1 MDQLYA
7 IKRET
12 HQTWTQAG
20 LRIPVTVL
28 RAKGNVVVSK
38 TDVEQ
43 YVGFGEKKLKNTS
56 KPRIGALKKIGIS
69 IGIRMLRKTTGV
81 NSEKNV
87 GEEIAPSSVFQMG
100 DIVKVTGTSK
110 GMGFAGGMKRHGFH
124 GGPKTHGQSDR
135 ERAPGSSAS
144 GTTPGRVFKGKRMA
158 GRGGNKTV
166 SIEHLMVVG
175 VDDVTGEVLI
185 KGTVPGAING
195 TVKITKTGTGK
206 FVGLYVKKS
215 AVEVEKEIEAQEAE
229 LAAQKAADA
238 ADPRKVAAKRAEK
251 AAAKAA
257 AAKK

>member
-12 HQTWTQAG
+12 HQTWTQSG

-28 RAKGNVVVSK
+28 RTKGNVVVSK

-43 YVGFGEKKLKNTS
+43 YIGFGAKKLKNVS
-56 KPRIGALKKIGIS
+56 KPNAGHLKKAGIS
-69 IGIRMLRKTTGV
+69 FGIRMLRKTTGAA
-81 NSEKNV
+81 SEKNV
-87 GEEIAPSSVFQMG
+87 GEEIAPSSVFAVG
-100 DIVKVTGTSK
+100 DVVKVTGVSK
-110 GMGFAGGMKRHGFH
+110 GMGFAGGMKRWGFH

-144 GTTPGRVFKGKRMA
+144 GTTPGRLFKGKRMA

-166 SIEHLMVVG
+166 SIEHVLVVG
-175 VDDVTGEVLI
+175 VDDTTGEVLI

-195 TVKITKTGTGK
+195 TVKITKTGVGK
-206 FVGLYVKKS
+206 FAGLYVKKS
-215 AVEVEKEIEAQEAE
+215 AVEVAKEIEAQEAA
-229 LAAQKAADA
+229 LAVEKAAEA
-238 ADPRKVAAKRAEK
+238 ADPRKVAAKKAEK